1 MAAAAAANQLNP
13 QWPPDLNPDV
23 PEIAVVPPSNNLKNA
38 ILGLRY
44 AITRNNTSVQAYRDA
59 VNEGLTNIRD
69 VLNQLIPIINNITQQ
84 LRDAINA
91 GDPEIIQQLE
101 AQKAYLLRVV
111 NAADQN
117 VRTLLSNPGVVD
129 TDGTRANAE
138 LAGVQGLNPALA
150 TTNLGNVVTSLQSA
164 LTRAQS
170 AANSGTELAADAESM
185 PTGVINAGIK
195 NRPKQMSSAA
205 LRQKRAQASKQLV
218 GEQSNPFA
226 SDAQNYYNNVPGAN
240 VPGANAK
247 GGKMRK
253 TKRHQK
259 MSRKINK
266 KKSKKTANKTA
277 KKGKKMRGGYSYGK
291 SKRRRG
297 RSSPTATAPSSLSSA
312 SKNIILF

>member
-1 MAAAAAANQLNP
+1 MAAANQLNP

-23 PEIAVVPPSNNLKNA
+23 PAIAVVPPSNNLKNA

-59 VNEGLTNIRD
+59 VNQGLTNIRD
-69 VLNQLIPIINNITQQ
+69 VLDQLIPLINNITRQ
-84 LRDAINA
+84 LKDAIDA
-91 GDPEIIQQLE
+91 GDPERIRQLE
-101 AQKAYLLRVV
+101 AQKDYLLQVV

-117 VRTLLSNPGVVD
+117 VRTLLSNPGDVD

-150 TTNLGNVVTSLQSA
+150 TTNFGNVVTSLQSA

-170 AANSGTELAADAESM
+170 AANSGTRLEADAVST
-185 PTGVINAGIK
+185 PPGVINAGIK
-195 NRPKQMSSAA
+195 NRPTKPMSSAA
-205 LRQKRAQASKQLV
+205 LRQKREQASKQKV
-218 GEQSNPFA
+218 GKQSNPFA
-226 SDAQNYYNNVPGAN
+226 SDAQNYYDNVPGAN
-240 VPGANAK
+240 RR

-266 KKSKKTANKTA
+266 KKSNKTANKTA